1 MDIRCS
7 PNILRNCF
15 GVLLYL
21 YKNQVQMWYLKG
33 KEGKIRQIS
42 RSRSPESVLWN
53 SFSSQH
59 FHFAKF
65 WTPWRLRRGMKL
77 WYSTTTTIATKESK
91 ALQIP
96 DFVKAVW
103 RKVTKSLDLI
113 SNSMIW
119 SPFLI
124 SCNWK
129 RTYAWDFIPY
139 VWSMQFVKISSN
151 KRATIAINY
160 YCSHQIWTIIIYC
173 KQLIHNKFPSHK
185 GYHPL

>member
-7 PNILRNCF
+7 LSILRNF
-15 GVLLYL
+15 LGVLLYL
-21 YKNQVQMWYLKG
+21 HKNQVQMWYLKG
-33 KEGKIRQIS
+33 KEGKIRQLS
-42 RSRSPESVLWN
+42 RSRSHDSVLWN
-53 SFSSQH
+53 SFSAQH
-59 FHFAKF
+59 FHFATFEPLGGKGE
-65 WTPWRLRRGMKL
+65 PWNWDVEQQPQQKKG
-77 WYSTTTTIATKESK
+77 K

-119 SPFLI
+119 SCFHT
-124 SCNWK
+124 SCNWE
-129 RTYAWDFIPY
+129 RTYPWDYIPY
-139 VWSMQFVKISSN
+139 VWSIQFAKIASN

-173 KQLIHNKFPSHK
+173 KQLIRNKFPSHK
-185 GYHPL
+185 GCHPL